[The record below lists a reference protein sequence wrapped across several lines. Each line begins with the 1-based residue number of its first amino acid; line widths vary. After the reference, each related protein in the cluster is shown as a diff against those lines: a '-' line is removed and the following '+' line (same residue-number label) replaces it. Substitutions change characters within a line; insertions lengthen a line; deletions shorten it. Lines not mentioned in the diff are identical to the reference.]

1 MYWDTNGQHR
11 FGWKGDSLQRAMDNS
26 CMFQA
31 CENGKPLKSQTVA
44 AMNKCSVKSS
54 VTEDIDSCKSSL
66 VTSLLLIWS
75 LLTTLGLPALPGK
88 SM

>member
-1 MYWDTNGQHR
+1 
-11 FGWKGDSLQRAMDNS
+11 
-26 CMFQA
+26 MFQA

-54 VTEDIDSCKSSL
+54 VTEDIDSCKSLRLASPVSML
-66 VTSLLLIWS
+66 A
-75 LLTTLGLPALPGK
+75 LLTVLGLPALPGK

>member
-1 MYWDTNGQHR
+1 
-11 FGWKGDSLQRAMDNS
+11 
-26 CMFQA
+26 MFQA

-54 VTEDIDSCKSSL
+54 VTEDIDSCKS
-66 VTSLLLIWS
+66 LLLAS
-75 LLTTLGLPALPGK
+75 PVSMRALLTVLGLPALPGK